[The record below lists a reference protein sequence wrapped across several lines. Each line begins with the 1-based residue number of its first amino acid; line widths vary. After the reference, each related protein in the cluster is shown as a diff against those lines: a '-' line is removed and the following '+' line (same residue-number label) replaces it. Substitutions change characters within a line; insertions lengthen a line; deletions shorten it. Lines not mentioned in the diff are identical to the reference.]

1 MLLLLTNDD
10 GILAPGLHALKKAFE
25 AEKNINV
32 VVVAPETEKS
42 ASSHSL
48 TLHKPIRLHEVS
60 LNGIFYGYSCNGT
73 PTDCVLLSVKSLL
86 KKKPD
91 FVISGINRG
100 GNLGGDVTY
109 SGTVSAAMEAA
120 ILGIPS
126 FAISVVG
133 WKVKTFDAAA
143 AFAKK
148 LVHVVLKKGAMPAFT
163 FLNVNVPNVTE
174 KEIRGMEFTQQA
186 KQFYQGELHPRKDLR
201 GKTYYW
207 IGGKTNAEAPKRGTD
222 YAAVRRRMISVT
234 PLHLD
239 LTHHEFLKKLKKKWG
254 VKESAK

>member
-1 MLLLLTNDD
+1 MLILLTNDD
-10 GILAPGLHALKKAFE
+10 GILAPGLHALKKTFAR
-25 AEKNINV
+25 EKGLDV

-48 TLHKPIRLHEVS
+48 TLHKPLRLHEIY
-60 LNGIFYGYSCNGT
+60 LEGDFFGYACSGT

-109 SGTVSAAMEAA
+109 SGTVSAAMEAS

-133 WKVKTFDAAA
+133 WKVKTFDVAAE
-143 AFAKK
+143 FAKR
-148 LVHVVLKKGAMPAFT
+148 LLFMLRKKGEFPPFT
-163 FLNVNVPNVTE
+163 FLNVNVPNVL
-174 KEIRGMEFTQQA
+174 KDEIRGMEFTQQA

-207 IGGKTNAEAPKRGTD
+207 IGGKTNKENPARGTD
-222 YAAVRRRMISVT
+222 YAAIKKRMISVT

-239 LTHHEFLKKLKKKWG
+239 LTHHTFLKKVRKWN
-254 VKESAK
+254 VREV